1 MNSPKMCYTP
11 FFTSGAVVYMVVSY
25 NLIFLCYFLL
35 LIEMQ
40 MVCCVT
46 MVDQLFFASIFIFKD
61 EQLRLINF
69 FTNNAIRMVWI
80 GRFSFL

>member
-1 MNSPKMCYTP
+1 
-11 FFTSGAVVYMVVSY
+11 
-25 NLIFLCYFLL
+25 
-35 LIEMQ
+35 MQ

-80 GRFSFL
+80 GRFSFLQQKQNAITIQNSIQTTRQKALRAGANTYIIK